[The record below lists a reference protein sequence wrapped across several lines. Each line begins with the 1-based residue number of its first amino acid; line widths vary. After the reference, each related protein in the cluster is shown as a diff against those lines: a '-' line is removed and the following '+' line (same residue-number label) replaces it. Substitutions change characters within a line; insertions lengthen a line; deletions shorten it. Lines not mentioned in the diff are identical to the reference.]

1 MKIII
6 GAANIGSNYGLN
18 KSGINSISKIKQI
31 FAYIR
36 KNNINTIDDAISY
49 KGSKKILNKVNL
61 ENFKFISKIKL
72 TKNYKSTKDLNYYF
86 YKHVKKSLEEIN
98 KKKYYCILGH
108 NVYKSKSKN
117 LKLIS
122 ALKYLKKK
130 KITDKIGIS
139 VYNPEEI
146 KYILKLWKPQ
156 IIQSPLNVFDQRL
169 INGDI
174 IQYLKKKKIELHVRS
189 IFLQGSLVSH
199 KTSIKL
205 IKFRN
210 EFKIWEK
217 WCKNKKINRLKACV
231 HFIKKFKKISS
242 VVIGINNLEQIKEII
257 KYTKQKTININY
269 LPNIKKIKII
279 DPRKW

>member
-1 MKIII
+1 
-6 GAANIGSNYGLN
+6 
-18 KSGINSISKIKQI
+18 
-31 FAYIR
+31 
-36 KNNINTIDDAISY
+36 
-49 KGSKKILNKVNL
+49 
-61 ENFKFISKIKL
+61 
-72 TKNYKSTKDLNYYF
+72 
-86 YKHVKKSLEEIN
+86 
-98 KKKYYCILGH
+98 
-108 NVYKSKSKN
+108 
-117 LKLIS
+117 
-122 ALKYLKKK
+122 
-130 KITDKIGIS
+130 
-139 VYNPEEI
+139 
-146 KYILKLWKPQ
+146 LKLWKPQ